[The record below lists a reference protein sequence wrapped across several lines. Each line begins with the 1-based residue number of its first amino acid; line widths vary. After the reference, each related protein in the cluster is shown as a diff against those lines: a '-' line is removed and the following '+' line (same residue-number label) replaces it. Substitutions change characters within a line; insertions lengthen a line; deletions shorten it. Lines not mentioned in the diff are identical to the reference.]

1 MLKIIHAADFHLDSP
16 FSGLTPAGA
25 VQRRREQRQLL
36 ERLAALVQARGADLV
51 LLSGDLLDG
60 DHVYRETVQALTAA
74 LGAMPCPVFLAP
86 GNHDFY
92 SGDSAYAAVDWPD
105 NVHLFTGG
113 EMEAVPL
120 PELNCTVYGRAF
132 LAPHEEGSPLSG
144 FRAEGDG
151 LRLGVLHGE
160 VGTDGGYAPMTEEEI
175 AASGLHYL
183 ALGHIHQCSGLKRAG
198 DTFWAYPGCPEG
210 RGFDETGDKGVLY
223 GELEPGACRVE
234 FVPLCARRYQELT
247 ADVTGIDP
255 AAALRAILTEE
266 HRRDVCRVTLT
277 GERGE
282 ESLDLPALEGELS
295 GLCFGLTLRDRTRVS
310 RDLWARGEDDGL
322 VGLFLQEMKARL
334 AQEPDNE
341 LLPQAVR
348 FGMAALE
355 GWEEIT

>member
-60 DHVYRETVQALTAA
+60 DRVYRETVQALTAA

-132 LAPHEEGSPLSG
+132 TGPPRGGLPPVRLPGGGGRPAAGGAPRGGGHRRGLRPHDGGGDRRQRPALSG
-144 FRAEGDG
+144 SGPYPPVQRPETG
-151 LRLGVLHGE
+151 
-160 VGTDGGYAPMTEEEI
+160 GGYLL
-175 AASGLHYL
+175 GLPRL
-183 ALGHIHQCSGLKRAG
+183 SRGPGL
-198 DTFWAYPGCPEG
+198 
-210 RGFDETGDKGVLY
+210 
-223 GELEPGACRVE
+223 
-234 FVPLCARRYQELT
+234 
-247 ADVTGIDP
+247 
-255 AAALRAILTEE
+255 
-266 HRRDVCRVTLT
+266 
-277 GERGE
+277 
-282 ESLDLPALEGELS
+282 
-295 GLCFGLTLRDRTRVS
+295 
-310 RDLWARGEDDGL
+310 
-322 VGLFLQEMKARL
+322 
-334 AQEPDNE
+334 
-341 LLPQAVR
+341 
-348 FGMAALE
+348 
-355 GWEEIT
+355 

>member
-60 DHVYRETVQALTAA
+60 DRVYRETVQALTAA
-74 LGAMPCPVFLAP
+74 LGAMPCPVLLAP

-105 NVHLFTGG
+105 NVRLFTGG
-113 EMEAVPL
+113 QMEAVPL

-183 ALGHIHQCSGLKRAG
+183 ALGHIHQCSGL
-198 DTFWAYPGCPEG
+198 
-210 RGFDETGDKGVLY
+210 
-223 GELEPGACRVE
+223 
-234 FVPLCARRYQELT
+234 
-247 ADVTGIDP
+247 
-255 AAALRAILTEE
+255 
-266 HRRDVCRVTLT
+266 
-277 GERGE
+277 
-282 ESLDLPALEGELS
+282 
-295 GLCFGLTLRDRTRVS
+295 
-310 RDLWARGEDDGL
+310 
-322 VGLFLQEMKARL
+322 
-334 AQEPDNE
+334 
-341 LLPQAVR
+341 
-348 FGMAALE
+348 
-355 GWEEIT
+355 

>member
-16 FSGLTPAGA
+16 FSGLMPAGA

-51 LLSGDLLDG
+51 LLAGDLLDG
-60 DHVYRETVQALTAA
+60 DRVYRETVQALTAA

-132 LAPHEEGSPLSG
+132 LVPHEEGSPLSG

-234 FVPLCARRYQELT
+234 FVPLIPPGRVPGDPDGGTGGGEPGPARPGGGAGRPVLRP
-247 ADVTGIDP
+247 DP
-255 AAALRAILTEE
+255 AGPHPGEPRPVGPGGG
-266 HRRDVCRVTLT
+266 RRPCGPV
-277 GERGE
+277 
-282 ESLDLPALEGELS
+282 PAGDEGPA
-295 GLCFGLTLRDRTRVS
+295 GPG
-310 RDLWARGEDDGL
+310 AG
-322 VGLFLQEMKARL
+322 Q
-334 AQEPDNE
+334 
-341 LLPQAVR
+341 
-348 FGMAALE
+348 
-355 GWEEIT
+355 